1 LADQQTNLFNFLHG
15 KNALALVVELIRT
28 ILRWLAAIFFVVA
41 GTFHFLKP
49 EMYLQVMPPYFPAPE
64 MLVAVSGVA
73 EIAGGIGLL
82 LRPWR
87 RTAGWGLIA
96 LLLAVF
102 PANIYM
108 LQHPGQFHFAPWILW
123 ARLPLQ
129 PVFIAW
135 IWFAAIRCP
144 SRDRNI

>member
-15 KNALALVVELIRT
+15 KNALALVVVIRT

-129 PVFIAW
+129 AVFIAW
-135 IWFAAIRCP
+135 IWFAAIQCP